1 MIIDPT
7 TKRPIPVAS
16 NLAAVLKRIKAGDR
30 QEEQAICG
38 NVAIMLHCSA
48 AMDLLR
54 RKMGQWADTKN
65 KESPSYRRRSATFPI
80 HNLARDMNNGTI
92 WKNKERLMLLDWLI
106 DQLTMT
112 PVAMMLECLYGVH
125 PVEPDEL
132 LMADGREFA
141 ICSQAHMLLDIMPER
156 KNWPKECAEQVRWHE
171 CVRVSQNILEKA
183 IAAWPDREGTIEFPI
198 EQTRE
203 AFTKAYA
210 SNSLWD
216 DERRWQLWHFMV
228 RYLEERV

>member
-1 MIIDPT
+1 MI
-7 TKRPIPVAS
+7 RPIPVAS
-16 NLAAVLKRIKAGDR
+16 NLAKVLKRIKAGDR

-48 AMDLLR
+48 ATDLLR
-54 RKMGQWADTKN
+54 RKMRQWVDAN
-65 KESPSYRRRSATFPI
+65 PSYRRRSAVFPI
-80 HNLARDMNNGTI
+80 HNLERDMDNGTI

-112 PVAMMLECLYGVH
+112 PEAMMLECLYGVH

-132 LMADGREFA
+132 LMPGGREFA
-141 ICSQAHMLLDIMPER
+141 ICSQAQTLLEVMPER

-171 CVRVSQNILEKA
+171 CVKVSQDILDNA
-183 IAAWPDREGTIEFPI
+183 IAAWPDREGPIEFPI

-216 DERRWQLWHFMV
+216 DKRRWQLWYFMV

>member
-1 MIIDPT
+1 MIIDQT
-7 TKRPIPVAS
+7 TKRPIPVVR

-30 QEEQAICG
+30 IEEQAICD

-48 AMDLLR
+48 AMGILR

-65 KESPSYRRRSATFPI
+65 KESPSYRRRSAVFPI
-80 HNLARDMNNGTI
+80 HNLERDMDNGTI

-112 PVAMMLECLYGVH
+112 PVAMVLECLYGVH
-125 PVEPDEL
+125 PVEPDG
-132 LMADGREFA
+132 GREFA
-141 ICSQAHMLLDIMPER
+141 ICSQVHTLLDLMR
-156 KNWPKECAEQVRWHE
+156 KNWPEECAEQVRWRE
-171 CVRVSQNILEKA
+171 CVKVSQDILENA
-183 IAAWPDREGTIEFPI
+183 IAAWPDRKGPIKFPVEGTPA
-198 EQTRE
+198 

-210 SNSLWD
+210 KNAMWKD
-216 DERRWQLWHFMV
+216 KRRWQLWYFMV

>member
-7 TKRPIPVAS
+7 TKRPMPVVR

-30 QEEQAICG
+30 LEGHAICG

-48 AMDLLR
+48 ATDLLR
-54 RKMGQWADTKN
+54 RKMGQWAAAKN
-65 KESPSYRRRSATFPI
+65 KESPSYRRRTAVFPI
-80 HNLARDMNNGTI
+80 HNLARDMDNGTI

-125 PVEPDEL
+125 PVEPDG
-132 LMADGREFA
+132 GREFA
-141 ICSQAHMLLDIMPER
+141 ICSQTHTLLDLMPEC
-156 KNWPKECAEQVRWHE
+156 KDWPEECAEQVRWRE
-171 CVRVSQNILEKA
+171 CVKVSQDILEDA
-183 IAAWPDREGTIEFPI
+183 IAAWPEREGTIEFPV
-198 EQTRE
+198 EGAQD

-216 DERRWQLWHFMV
+216 DKRRWHLWYFMV
-228 RYLEERV
+228 RHLEERV

>member
-7 TKRPIPVAS
+7 TKRPIPVVS

-38 NVAIMLHCSA
+38 NVAIMSHCSA
-48 AMDLLR
+48 AKDLLR

-65 KESPSYRRRSATFPI
+65 KESPSYRRRTAVFPI
-80 HNLARDMNNGTI
+80 HNLARDMDNGTI

-112 PVAMMLECLYGVH
+112 PEAMMLECLYGV
-125 PVEPDEL
+125 PDEL
-132 LMADGREFA
+132 LMPA
-141 ICSQAHMLLDIMPER
+141 ICWPE
-156 KNWPKECAEQVRWHE
+156 E
-171 CVRVSQNILEKA
+171 CVKVSQDILEKA
-183 IAAWPDREGTIEFPI
+183 IAAWPDRKGPIEF
-198 EQTRE
+198 
-203 AFTKAYA
+203 
-210 SNSLWD
+210 
-216 DERRWQLWHFMV
+216 RRWHLWYFMV

>member
-16 NLAAVLKRIKAGDR
+16 NLVAVLKRIKAGDR
-30 QEEQAICG
+30 QEEQALCG
-38 NVAIMLHCSA
+38 NVAIMSHCSA

-54 RKMGQWADTKN
+54 KKMGQWASAKN
-65 KESPSYRRRSATFPI
+65 KESPLCRERSAAFPV
-80 HNLARDMNNGTI
+80 HNLAKDMNNGTI

-112 PVAMMLECLYGVH
+112 PEAMMLECLYGVH

-132 LMADGREFA
+132 LMPGGREFA
-141 ICSQAHMLLDIMPER
+141 ICSQAQTLLEVMPER
-156 KNWPKECAEQVRWHE
+156 KNWPEECAEQVRWRE
-171 CVRVSQNILEKA
+171 CIKVSQDILDNA
-183 IAAWPDREGTIEFPI
+183 IAAWPDRKGPIEFPV
-198 EQTRE
+198 ERTRE
-203 AFTKAYA
+203 AFTEAYA
-210 SNSLWD
+210 KNAIWED
-216 DERRWQLWHFMV
+216 KRRWQLWYFMV

>member
-38 NVAIMLHCSA
+38 NVAIMLRCSA

-65 KESPSYRRRSATFPI
+65 KESPSYRRRSAVFPI
-80 HNLARDMNNGTI
+80 HNLARDMDNGTI

-112 PVAMMLECLYGVH
+112 PEAMMLECLYGVH
-125 PVEPDEL
+125 PIEPDEL
-132 LMADGREFA
+132 LMFHGREFA
-141 ICSQAHMLLDIMPER
+141 ICSQAQTLLDVMPER
-156 KNWPKECAEQVRWHE
+156 KNWPKECAEQVRWRE
-171 CVRVSQNILEKA
+171 CVKVSQDILEKA
-183 IAAWPDREGTIEFPI
+183 IAAWPDREGPVEFPI
-198 EQTRE
+198 ERTRD
-203 AFTKAYA
+203 AFAHVYA
-210 SNSLWD
+210 KNAMWED
-216 DERRWQLWHFMV
+216 ARRWQLWYFMV

>member
-1 MIIDPT
+1 MIIDPD

-16 NLAAVLKRIKAGDR
+16 NLAKVLKRIKAGDR

-38 NVAIMLHCSA
+38 NVAIMSHCSA

-54 RKMGQWADTKN
+54 RKMGQWAAAKN
-65 KESPSYRRRSATFPI
+65 KESPSYRKRSAVLPI
-80 HNLARDMNNGTI
+80 HNLARDMNNSTI

-112 PVAMMLECLYGVH
+112 PEAMMLECLYGVH

-132 LMADGREFA
+132 LMPGGREFA
-141 ICSQAHMLLDIMPER
+141 ICSQAHTLLNVMPKR

-171 CVRVSQNILEKA
+171 CIRASQNILYNA
-183 IAAWPDREGTIEFPI
+183 IAAWPDREGTIEFPV
-198 EQTRE
+198 EGTQE

-210 SNSLWD
+210 KNAMWED
-216 DERRWQLWHFMV
+216 KRRWQLWYFMV
-228 RYLEERV
+228 RHLEERV